1 MVASMNE
8 MAYVVQAW
16 LPLVVWKQVE
26 QPRYH
31 KGFITAACLSFMMI
45 VTALTTRALHLRELG
60 QRSEAREEGQYV
72 SQSSSSAGGEEAGSD
87 VDADLG
93 FRKGT

>member
-31 KGFITAACLSFMMI
+31 KGFITATCLSFMMI
-45 VTALTTRALHLRELG
+45 VTALMTRELHMRELG
-60 QRSEAREEGQYV
+60 QRRKAQEEVYV
-72 SQSSSSAGGEEAGSD
+72 PQSSAGGEEAGSD
-87 VDADLG
+87 VDADLM